1 MKEIYVD
8 ANVFLRFVLWDS
20 PEIAEET
27 EKFFKSSIEGRQK
40 LITSDL
46 VIAEIVWTLESY
58 YEKPKSQIVEFIQG
72 ILSTPNLT
80 VENSD
85 IVAFAIKIYEE
96 KNVDFIDAYS
106 YAYMKK
112 NKISVIKT
120 FDRKHFKRFLDI
132 EMV

>member
-1 MKEIYVD
+1 MKEIYID
-8 ANVFLRFVLWDS
+8 ANVFLRFVLWDHS
-20 PEIAEET
+20 ELAEEA
-27 EKFFKSSIEGRQK
+27 EKFFNSSIEGRCK

-46 VIAEIVWTLESY
+46 VIAEIVWTLESF
-58 YEKPKSQIVEFIQG
+58 YEKSKTQIAEFIKG

-85 IVAFAIKIYEE
+85 LVAFAVKIYEE

-112 NKISVIKT
+112 HKISVIKT
-120 FDRKHFKRFLDI
+120 FDRKHFKRFSDI
-132 EMV
+132 EMT